1 MTMTD
6 TMNAVA
12 YSHALPIDDP
22 TSLEDVTLPVPAVG
36 PHDLLVKVVAVSV
49 NPADVKVRSDMD
61 PDGVPTVLG
70 FDAAGTVAAV
80 GSDVTLYAVG
90 DEVYY
95 AGAMG
100 RSGSNA
106 ELQAVDER
114 IVGTKPKSATF
125 AEAAALPLT
134 TLTAWEGL
142 FDKLKLTAES
152 MGTLLVVGGAGGVGS
167 MIIQLLKARTPGIR
181 IVASAGREASQEWV
195 RSLGADEVVR
205 HGEHLTE
212 DVKRVAP
219 EGIDYIYSTNTVG
232 QMDAYIE
239 ILNPFGEIVA
249 TDNPGLVD
257 LGLFAGKSLSW
268 HSELMFTRSV
278 FTTADMVVQHELLT
292 TVGEMMDAGTI
303 RSTMTSAFSPLN
315 AEQLRLAHASVET
328 GRTLGKV
335 VVTNEPLAS

>member
-1 MTMTD
+1 MTD

-61 PDGVPTVLG
+61 PGGMPTVLG
-70 FDAAGTVAAV
+70 FDAAGTVTAV

-152 MGTLLVVGGAGGVGS
+152 TGTLLIVGGAGGVGS
-167 MIIQLLKARTPGIR
+167 MVIQLLKARTPGIR
-181 IVASAGREASQEWV
+181 IIASAGREASQEWV
-195 RSLGADEVVR
+195 RGLGADDVVR
-205 HGEHLTE
+205 HGDHLVADTQA
-212 DVKRVAP
+212 VAP
-219 EGIDYIYSTNTVG
+219 EGVDYIFSTNSVG
-232 QMDAYIE
+232 QVERYVE
-239 ILNPFGEIVA
+239 LLNPFGEIVA
-249 TDNPGLVD
+249 TDNPGLID
-257 LGLFAGKSLSW
+257 LGMFSGKALSW
-268 HSELMFTRSV
+268 HAELMFTRPT
-278 FTTADMVVQHELLT
+278 FGRADMVEQHNILT
-292 TVGEMMDAGTI
+292 EVGRMIDAGTAT
-303 RSTMTSAFSPLN
+303 STATTTFGPIN